1 MFFSVRG
8 SALFDLFFLL
18 IIINWQKMATFKLGA
33 IITEI
38 AGSIGGT
45 TLKRNGSYKVIMNK
59 SSGTPYSR
67 SYNNPSLQYLP
78 FIIKSWSRLEA
89 AEKAK
94 WKEQALLYTFPDKF
108 GTLRT
113 LSGRQLFVKLNAQR
127 WLDNPSFVDVDTI
140 SSFTEV
146 FTLGY
151 VIYEPLAPFFNI
163 SVEGN
168 YRDFQKYYVSLEISL
183 QPLRAPS
190 FISRKIIGVY
200 ELEAGAGTNILEDIL
215 KAYPFFNKNYNARL
229 YICAVNNSGFKSVQQ
244 CKEMFLNSRE

>member
-1 MFFSVRG
+1 
-8 SALFDLFFLL
+8 
-18 IIINWQKMATFKLGA
+18 MATFKLGA
-33 IITEI
+33 IITDI

-78 FIIKSWSRLEA
+78 FIFKSWSRLDD
-89 AEKAK
+89 AEKAA

-127 WLDNPSFVDVDTI
+127 WLDTPTFVDVSTI

-151 VIYEPLAPFFNI
+151 VDYQPFAPYFHLT
-163 SVEGN
+163 VDGD
-168 YRDFQKYYVSLEISL
+168 YLGFQKYYVSLEISL

-190 FISRKIIGVY
+190 FITRKTIGIYNVA
-200 ELEAGAGTNILEDIL
+200 AGGGINILPDIL

-244 CKEMFLNSRE
+244 CKEMSLLI

>member
-1 MFFSVRG
+1 
-8 SALFDLFFLL
+8 
-18 IIINWQKMATFKLGA
+18 MATFKLGA
-33 IITEI
+33 IITDV

-45 TLKRNGSYKVIMNK
+45 TLKRNGAYKVIMNK

-78 FIIKSWSRLEA
+78 FIFKSWSRLSD
-89 AEKAK
+89 AEKAA

-127 WLDNPSFVDVDTI
+127 WLHTPSFVDVSTI
-140 SSFTEV
+140 SSFTEN
-146 FTLGY
+146 FTFRY
-151 VIYEPLAPFFNI
+151 AVYAPLAPDFHI
-163 SVEGN
+163 AVDGN
-168 YRDFQKYYVSLEISL
+168 YSGYQKYYVSLELSL

-200 ELEAGAGTNILEDIL
+200 EFAVNGGADILPDIL
-215 KAYPFFNKNYNARL
+215 KVYPFFNENYNARL

-244 CKEMFLNSRE
+244 YKEMFINV

>member
-1 MFFSVRG
+1 
-8 SALFDLFFLL
+8 
-18 IIINWQKMATFKLGA
+18 MATFKLGA
-33 IITEI
+33 IITDI

-78 FIIKSWSRLEA
+78 FIFKSWSRLDN
-89 AEKAK
+89 AEKAA
-94 WKEQALLYTFPDKF
+94 WKEQALLFTFPDKF

-127 WLDNPSFVDVDTI
+127 WLDTPSFVDVSAI

-146 FTLGY
+146 FTLSGVDY
-151 VIYEPLAPFFNI
+151 APWELILQIYIN
-163 SVEGN
+163 GN
-168 YRDFQKYYVSLEISL
+168 YSGFQKYYVSMEISL

-200 ELEAGAGTNILEDIL
+200 EIASGSQANILEDVL
-215 KAYPFFNKNYNARL
+215 KAYPFFNENYNARL

-244 CKEMFLNSRE
+244 YVELSSNSGG

>member
-1 MFFSVRG
+1 
-8 SALFDLFFLL
+8 
-18 IIINWQKMATFKLGA
+18 MATFKLGA
-33 IITEI
+33 IITDI

-45 TLKRNGSYKVIMNK
+45 TLKRNGGTKVIMNK

-78 FIIKSWSRLEA
+78 FIFKSWSRLDEQDK
-89 AEKAK
+89 KA
-94 WKEQALLYTFPDKF
+94 WEQQALLYTFPDKF

-127 WLDNPSFVDVDTI
+127 WLDTPSFVDVSAI
-140 SSFTEV
+140 SSFTEP
-146 FTLGY
+146 FTFR
-151 VIYEPLAPFFNI
+151 IIISEPFGSFINLYI
-163 SVEGN
+163 EGD
-168 YRDFQKYYVSLEISL
+168 YSDFQKYYVSLEISL

-190 FISRKIIGVY
+190 FISRKVIGVY
-200 ELEAGAGTNILEDIL
+200 NIAAYSGVNILEDIL
-215 KAYPFFNKNYNARL
+215 KAYPFFNQNYNARL

>member
-1 MFFSVRG
+1 
-8 SALFDLFFLL
+8 
-18 IIINWQKMATFKLGA
+18 MATFKLGA
-33 IITEI
+33 IITDI

-45 TLKRNGSYKVIMNK
+45 TLKRNGGYKVIMNK

-78 FIIKSWSRLEA
+78 FIFKSWSLLDD
-89 AEKAK
+89 AEKAA
-94 WKEQALLYTFPDKF
+94 WKEQALLFTFPDKF

-113 LSGRQLFVKLNAQR
+113 LTGRQLFVKLNAQR
-127 WLDNPSFVDVDTI
+127 WLDTPSFVDVSTI

-146 FTLGY
+146 FTLGN
-151 VIYEPLAPFFNI
+151 VVYEHRAPFFNL

-168 YRDFQKYYVSLEISL
+168 YSGFQKYYVSLEISL

-200 ELEAGAGTNILEDIL
+200 EFTAGAGTDILPDIL
-215 KAYPFFNKNYNARL
+215 KAYPFFNENYNARL

-244 CKEMFLNSRE
+244 CKEMFLNSPV

>member
-1 MFFSVRG
+1 
-8 SALFDLFFLL
+8 
-18 IIINWQKMATFKLGA
+18 MATFKLGA
-33 IITEI
+33 IITDI

-45 TLKRNGSYKVIMNK
+45 TLKRNGGVKVIMNK

-78 FIIKSWSRLEA
+78 FIFKSWSRLAEP
-89 AEKAK
+89 EKAA

-127 WLDNPSFVDVDTI
+127 WLDNPSFVDVATI

-146 FTLGY
+146 FTLDH
-151 VIYEPLAPFFNI
+151 VIYNPTEPRFGIA
-163 SVEGN
+163 VTGN
-168 YRDFQKYYVSLEISL
+168 YSGFQKYYVSLEISL

-190 FISRKIIGVY
+190 FISRKVIGIY
-200 ELEAGAGTNILEDIL
+200 DFTAGSGANIFDDVL
-215 KAYPFFNKNYNARL
+215 KAYPFFNANYNARL
-229 YICAVNNSGFKSVQQ
+229 YICAINDSGFKSVQQ
-244 CKEMFLNSRE
+244 CKEMFVNV